1 MWRFNTDC
9 KGNTVTAVQNGSNG
23 NVHASNTAIRFNT
36 SIIGTVDGGDGVAS
50 NFTIVSILATG
61 TIVTASF
68 TMTSNLVGNNITL
81 NIVNGGK
88 NADANGEGKI
98 DNFKLTVKSGVQYK
112 IAQNISLGLNVD
124 FLSLSDK
131 VTSSNDYT
139 EIKGKLKLKIGF

>member
-1 MWRFNTDC
+1 MNGIVNWRF
-9 KGNTVTAVQNGSNG
+9 S
-23 NVHASNTAIRFNT
+23 SWFNI
-36 SIIGTVDGGDGVAS
+36 SRWN
-50 NFTIVSILATG
+50 NFN
-61 TIVTASF
+61 F
-68 TMTSNLVGNNITL
+68 
-81 NIVNGGK
+81 IVNGGK

-98 DNFKLTVKSGVQYK
+98 DNFKLTVKSGARYK